1 MPEIDYKRLLN
12 VMDPPE
18 AIEITVEARLDRQ
31 IYVNLN
37 SPVMVEKKMVEE
49 AMCREIAKALIEKKL
64 VEFRYVDSPMYDC
77 ITVHGK
83 VKIFERNYKLK
94 ILI

>member
-1 MPEIDYKRLLN
+1 
-12 VMDPPE
+12 MDPPE
-18 AIEITVEARLDRQ
+18 AIEIIVEARLDRL
-31 IYVNLN
+31 IFDDH
-37 SPVMVEKKMVEE
+37 SRPEMVEE

-64 VEFRYVDSPMYDC
+64 VEFRYVDSPMYDR
-77 ITVHGK
+77 IIVHGK

>member
-12 VMDPPE
+12 VLDPPE

-37 SPVMVEKKMVEE
+37 SPEMVEE
-49 AMCREIAKALIEKKL
+49 AMCREIAKALIENKL
-64 VEFRYVDSPMYDC
+64 VEIRYVDSPMYDC

>member
-1 MPEIDYKRLLN
+1 
-12 VMDPPE
+12 
-18 AIEITVEARLDRQ
+18 
-31 IYVNLN
+31 
-37 SPVMVEKKMVEE
+37 MVEE

-64 VEFRYVDSPMYDC
+64 VEIRYVDSPMYDR
-77 ITVHGK
+77 IIVHGK

>member
-12 VMDPPE
+12 VLDPPE

-31 IYVNLN
+31 IYVHLN
-37 SPVMVEKKMVEE
+37 SPEMVEE

-64 VEFRYVDSPMYDC
+64 VEIRYVDSPMYDC
-77 ITVHGK
+77 IIVHGK